1 MYPTCPASRALLV
14 ERVLEQGWTPAQAAA
29 AAGVSVRTAY
39 KWLRRFRLEGEA
51 GLVDR
56 SSRPQ
61 RSPTQLQLEKADI
74 VLELRRTKRMTAAKI
89 AAALQLARSTVARL
103 LQRNGI
109 GRLALLN
116 RGRSRARTSG
126 HIRETCCT
134 ST

>member
-1 MYPTCPASRALLV
+1 
-14 ERVLEQGWTPAQAAA
+14 
-29 AAGVSVRTAY
+29 VSVRTAY